1 MANSAV
7 NANVL
12 NQIENPSMNTNNQ
25 SGECK
30 SIMFVDEKESIFS
43 ILQLGFKKA
52 TEDNNV
58 TDGKGNSI

>member
-1 MANSAV
+1 MANEPA

-12 NQIENPSMNTNNQ
+12 NQKEGSSTDTDNHIA
-25 SGECK
+25 ECK
-30 SIMFVDEKESIFS
+30 SIMFVEEKDSIFS

-58 TDGKGNSI
+58 RDSEGH